1 MIEDYLI
8 AGAYQVTKGP
18 VTLYSGLSSGTLTLT
33 GTWPANGSKLAIVA
47 SVIAGHTDCVG
58 TLMINGSE
66 TITFTQAG
74 RKTSTVSLT
83 ALPTIVTANLDCNLV
98 ITVLDSGL
106 APIMT
111 ETLTAINTMIQ
122 TVESQTEESTG
133 VWKTVR
139 NTCIYSNSLMNVND
153 VVRDGTTNYTIKKK
167 DAFKDIG
174 GTVELYTYL
183 A

>member
-8 AGAYQVTKGP
+8 PGAYKVAKGP
-18 VTLYSGLSSGTLTLT
+18 VTLYSGISSGALTLIAA
-33 GTWPANGSKLAIVA
+33 WPANGSKLAIVVSA
-47 SVIAGHTDCVG
+47 ITGHTDCVG

-66 TITFTQAG
+66 TITFAQAS

-106 APIMT
+106 APVLV
-111 ETLTAINTMIQ
+111 ETLTAINTRIDVKQ
-122 TVESQTEESTG
+122 SGFHNASGTWT
-133 VWKTVR
+133 KTDNV
-139 NTCIYSNSLMNVND
+139 IYSNSSMNIND
-153 VVRDGTTNYTIKKK
+153 VVRNGTSEYIIKKK
-167 DAFKDIG
+167 DAYTDIG
-174 GTVELYTYL
+174 GTVEVYAYL